1 MDRVFLVPRT
11 AYDEMPIC
19 VKRFGSQFRPLQQSR
34 RNSGVS
40 LTLSCPRQLVA
51 MAANVI
57 IDNVLQDPVRTRT
70 ILEEYQNFLF
80 AFKDLGAGGSVTVSD
95 VYIHMREHG
104 CPTVYMEEV
113 MRGTDPTAAAPTTP
127 ARGKT

>member
-1 MDRVFLVPRT
+1 
-11 AYDEMPIC
+11 
-19 VKRFGSQFRPLQQSR
+19 
-34 RNSGVS
+34 
-40 LTLSCPRQLVA
+40 

-57 IDNVLQDPVRTRT
+57 IDEMMRDPIVTRAA
-70 ILEEYQNFLF
+70 LEEYDSFLA